1 MDFSN
6 SFLQLIAV
14 VLTLL
19 MALVAVVNWL
29 NRRHG
34 GFMRGWSGAVF
45 ISVCWIAAIALIMLK
60 VQG

>member
-6 SFLQLIAV
+6 PFLQAIAV
-14 VLTLL
+14 VMALL
-19 MALVAVVNWL
+19 MSLVAAVNWL

-45 ISVCWIAAIALIMLK
+45 IGVCWIAAIALIMMK

>member
-6 SFLQLIAV
+6 PFLQVIAV
-14 VLTLL
+14 VLGFL
-19 MALVAVVNWL
+19 MALVAGANWL

-60 VQG
+60 VRG

>member
-6 SFLQLIAV
+6 PFLQAIAV
-14 VLTLL
+14 VMALL
-19 MALVAVVNWL
+19 MSLVAAVNWL

-45 ISVCWIAAIALIMLK
+45 ISVCWIAAIALIMMK